1 MALTQVGDETITVA
15 AVAIGFTAAE
25 IPPTRG
31 HTILAKVYVESWG
44 PIRWN
49 SLTTPTAGG
58 SEGSPLVYADSI
70 IEVVGSLS
78 TFRMIKDTGVADAT
92 CRVVYFGSGPVTN

>member
-1 MALTQVGDETITVA
+1 MALTQQGDESITVA

-25 IPPTRG
+25 IPPAKG
-31 HTILAKVYVESWG
+31 HVIQAIVYVESGG

-49 SLTTPTAGG
+49 SFQDPTQGG

-70 IEVVGSLS
+70 ITVVGGLP
-78 TFRMIKDTGVADAT
+78 TFRMIKDTGVGDAT
-92 CRVVYFGSGPVTN
+92 VRAVFFGSAAH